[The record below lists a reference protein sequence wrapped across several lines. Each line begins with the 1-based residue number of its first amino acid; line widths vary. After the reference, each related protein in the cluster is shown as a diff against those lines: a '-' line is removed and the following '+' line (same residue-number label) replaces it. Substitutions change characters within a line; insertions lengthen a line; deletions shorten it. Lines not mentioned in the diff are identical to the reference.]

1 MYFEDVIIHGV
12 HTTIGDAEITVY
24 RVEGINRNP
33 VIPIDSPETPLLI
46 HDHFYYELHL
56 MTAEQTGFV
65 IGDGRIPLEC
75 GSLLVIPP
83 HTAHYPFPENESAQ
97 ELVFAVTMNITDGE
111 AGFFSYFLSS
121 LQEIACRAYPLSEPL
136 FQQMCAFHAGFDT
149 TGLRAICEQK
159 MRAHAVLLALFDQ
172 INGFNAVLPPPEK
185 HARDEEKR
193 VILEFLI
200 NDAQCPISV
209 IAERLGYSVRHTA
222 RMIRSLYGRSL
233 AELRCASCLS
243 TAKQLLLQVPRLS
256 MEEIARMAGF
266 RDAEAMRRAFQR
278 EKGITPTAYRKR
290 MS

>member
-65 IGDGRIPLEC
+65 IGDSRIPLEC

-97 ELVFAVTMNITDGE
+97 ELVFALTMNITDGE

-121 LQEIACRAYPLSEPL
+121 LQEIACRAYPPPEPL
-136 FQQMCAFHAGFDT
+136 FQQMCAFHPDSTPRVCGRSANRKCGRMPSC
-149 TGLRAICEQK
+149 LRC
-159 MRAHAVLLALFDQ
+159 
-172 INGFNAVLPPPEK
+172 
-185 HARDEEKR
+185 
-193 VILEFLI
+193 
-200 NDAQCPISV
+200 S
-209 IAERLGYSVRHTA
+209 
-222 RMIRSLYGRSL
+222 IRS
-233 AELRCASCLS
+233 
-243 TAKQLLLQVPRLS
+243 TVS
-256 MEEIARMAGF
+256 MPYF
-266 RDAEAMRRAFQR
+266 RRRRNMHGMRKSA
-278 EKGITPTAYRKR
+278 
-290 MS
+290 